1 MDGTLDTV
9 AYSDVSPSS
18 VFARVIYV
26 SSNITFCR
34 TISCLSVVH
43 CVLPLVASSSSTPVV
58 NPSTCDHTVFYLSCF
73 RLRMSRIYLSGNKHI
88 HILIMILDPGSA
100 RPDFSTAACSVDEAP
115 HCPHGAFKLF
125 GCTFPIA
132 FSMPL
137 ISRIPWV

>member
-43 CVLPLVASSSSTPVV
+43 CVLPFVASSSSTPVV
-58 NPSTCDHTVFYLSCF
+58 NPSTCGHTVFYLSCF

-88 HILIMILDPGSA
+88 HILIMIPGGWEPLTLAASA
-100 RPDFSTAACSVDEAP
+100 PTFRPRLAALTKPLTVLMERSKFSAA
-115 HCPHGAFKLF
+115 LF
-125 GCTFPIA
+125 
-132 FSMPL
+132 PL
-137 ISRIPWV
+137 RFRCR

>member
-9 AYSDVSPSS
+9 AYSVVSPSS

-43 CVLPLVASSSSTPVV
+43 CVLPFVASSSSTPVV
-58 NPSTCDHTVFYLSCF
+58 NPSTCGHTVFYLSCF

-88 HILIMILDPGSA
+88 HILIMIPGGWEPLTLAASDMERSKFSA
-100 RPDFSTAACSVDEAP
+100 A
-115 HCPHGAFKLF
+115 LF
-125 GCTFPIA
+125 
-132 FSMPL
+132 PL
-137 ISRIPWV
+137 RFRCR